1 MVRSLLSRAQALVD
15 FPLRCVTGVLNV
27 TTTHVTFYDEYPVT
41 INIFVIGHFV
51 L

>member
-27 TTTHVTFYDEYPVT
+27 TTTHVTFYDIIMSQTEISLP
-41 INIFVIGHFV
+41 
-51 L
+51 